1 VEEAIVDEVVRRKA
15 QRALKVE
22 KSTEKPAAGWTQD
35 PEGVR
40 RNIVAVATAEFA
52 AKGFNGARVDEIAA
66 KTSTSK
72 RMIYYYFGDKEG
84 LFVAVL
90 EEAYARIRG
99 IERDLDLAGIAP
111 DAALRELTGF
121 TFDYQNANP
130 DFVRLV
136 MDENIHDGVHL
147 DLSQRIRSVNA
158 SALTALS
165 DVYRRGVEEGIFRAD
180 LEVVDLHMIIS
191 AMCFFNVS
199 NRATFSRI
207 FGVDVSRPPVLAHRR
222 DVVIDAVMRYAL
234 RKPKKR
240 GAT

>member
-1 VEEAIVDEVVRRKA
+1 MPRAAKA
-15 QRALKVE
+15 
-22 KSTEKPAAGWTQD
+22 EKPGTGWTQD

-40 RNIVAVATAEFA
+40 RNIIEVATAEFA
-52 AKGFNGARVDEIAA
+52 AKGFNGARVDEIAE

-72 RMIYYYFGDKEG
+72 RMIYYYFRDKEG

-99 IERDLDLAGIAP
+99 IERTLDIEGLAP
-111 DAALRELTGF
+111 DEALRRLTGY

-136 MDENIHDGVHL
+136 MDENIHHGVHL
-147 DLSQRIRSVNA
+147 EQSQRIRAVNA
-158 SALTALS
+158 RALTALS
-165 DVYRRGVEEGIFRAD
+165 DVYRRGVDEGLFRAD
-180 LEVVDLHMIIS
+180 LEIVDLHMIIS

-199 NRATFSRI
+199 NRSTFSLI
-207 FGVDVSRPPVLAHRR
+207 FGVDVSKPEVLAHRR
-222 DVVIDAVMRYAL
+222 AVVIDAVMRYAL

-240 GAT
+240 GST

>member
-1 VEEAIVDEVVRRKA
+1 
-15 QRALKVE
+15 
-22 KSTEKPAAGWTQD
+22 
-35 PEGVR
+35 
-40 RNIVAVATAEFA
+40 
-52 AKGFNGARVDEIAA
+52 
-66 KTSTSK
+66 
-72 RMIYYYFGDKEG
+72 M
-84 LFVAVL
+84 L

-99 IERDLDLAGIAP
+99 IERDLDLAGLAP

-136 MDENIHDGVHL
+136 MDENIHHGVHL

-165 DVYRRGVEEGIFRAD
+165 DVYRRGVEEEIFRPD
-180 LEVVDLHMIIS
+180 LDVVDLHMIIS

-207 FGVDVSRPPVLAHRR
+207 FGVDVAKPAVLAHRR
-222 DVVIDAVMRYAL
+222 SVVIDAVMRYAL

-240 GAT
+240 GTS

>member
-1 VEEAIVDEVVRRKA
+1 VDESVRR
-15 QRALKVE
+15 RAPKRA
-22 KSTEKPAAGWTQD
+22 KGGGPPAGWTQD
-35 PEGVR
+35 PERVR
-40 RNIVAVATAEFA
+40 RDIVEVATAEFA
-52 AKGFNGARVDEIAA
+52 RKGFNGARVDEIAQ

-99 IERDLDLAGIAP
+99 IERSLDLDGLAPAE
-111 DAALRELTGF
+111 ALRRLAGF

-147 DLSQRIRSVNA
+147 DQSQRIRSVNA
-158 SALTALS
+158 SALVALS
-165 DVYRRGVEEGIFRAD
+165 DVYRRGVADGTFRDD
-180 LEVVDLHMIIS
+180 LAVVDLHMIVS
-191 AMCFFNVS
+191 ALCFFNVS

-207 FGVDVSRPPVLAHRR
+207 FGLDMGDPATLAHRR
-222 DVVIDAVMRYAL
+222 AVVVEAVLRYAL
-234 RKPKKR
+234 REP
-240 GAT
+240 G

>member
-1 VEEAIVDEVVRRKA
+1 MDEPVRRKA
-15 QRALKVE
+15 PRTAKA
-22 KSTEKPAAGWTQD
+22 EKPGTGWTQD

-40 RNIVAVATAEFA
+40 RNIVEVATAEFA

-66 KTSTSK
+66 RTSTSK

-90 EEAYARIRG
+90 EAAYERIRG
-99 IERDLDLAGIAP
+99 IERGLDLEGLAP
-111 DAALRELTGF
+111 DDALRELTGF

-147 DLSQRIRSVNA
+147 DLSQRIQTVNA
-158 SALTALS
+158 SALAALS
-165 DVYRRGVEEGIFRAD
+165 DIYRRGVEDGLFREG

-207 FGVDVSRPPVLAHRR
+207 FGVDVSKPAVLAHRR
-222 DVVIDAVMRYAL
+222 TVVVDAVMRYAL

-240 GAT
+240 GGT